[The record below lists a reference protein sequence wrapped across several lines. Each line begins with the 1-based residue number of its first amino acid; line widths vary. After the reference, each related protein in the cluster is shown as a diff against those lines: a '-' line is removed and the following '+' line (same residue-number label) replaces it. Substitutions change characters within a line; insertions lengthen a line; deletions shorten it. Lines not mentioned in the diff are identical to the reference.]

1 MRELDRV
8 TAVKANLELL
18 ILDNENLLEQFSN
31 VISQLEEIE
40 TLPNEEKY
48 ARFREMESKGAF
60 KLNGI
65 DIRLFAKT
73 TNKPLPPH
81 EFLIRTRRR
90 LQNTVALVRAFVEKG
105 LFQEGE
111 ALRGEMEQ
119 LIAQDVDEHKNKDVI
134 EFKDTVE
141 ALRESAGFQNYQSQ
155 KTTFLKQDPQ
165 LKAEA
170 DFLSS
175 KEAVT
180 DGEQVARAK
189 EEELNEIQEKL
200 DLGELSAQDAQELL
214 DKLDESKSE

>member
-18 ILDNENLLEQFSN
+18 TMDNENLLEQFGS
-31 VISQLEEIE
+31 VISQLEKIE
-40 TLPNEEKY
+40 ALPREDKY
-48 ARFREMESKGAF
+48 AHFRKMEASGAF

-81 EFLIRTRRR
+81 EFLVRTRRR
-90 LQNTVALVRAFVEKG
+90 LENTLVLIREFRDKG
-105 LFQEGE
+105 LFEEGE
-111 ALRGEMEQ
+111 ALRGELEQ
-119 LIAQDVDEHKNKDVI
+119 LIAQDVDERKSKAVVK
-134 EFKDTVE
+134 FKETVE
-141 ALRESAGFQNYQSQ
+141 ALRGSDGFQHYQGQ

-175 KEAVT
+175 KEAVS

-189 EEELNEIQEKL
+189 EEDLKEIQEKL
-200 DLGELSAQDAQELL
+200 ELGELSAEDAQELL
-214 DKLDESKSE
+214 DKLEEKHGD